1 LSDQKTIRKI
11 VLAAAALAFSSTVHA
26 DKLSVRVERPD
37 WYKLLN
43 QNTTWNIIL
52 SGEIDAGAQARVA
65 KALKQ
70 TGNDG
75 ADVFLDSPGGNL
87 LAGMQLGRILR
98 DAGVNT
104 YVGSVAAD
112 NEHKFAGKPGIKL
125 VPGGCYSAC
134 SLAFLGGVYR
144 YAIDGSQYGVHRF
157 SNPSGATANDL
168 DAAQVVSAAIGN
180 FIRDMDVN
188 PGLFDLMASQGKD
201 GIRIQTKS
209 ELNRFNVVNN
219 GRKRPEWTI
228 EAIEGGQYLRGV
240 QNTVYGQGKAVF
252 VCIDRRI
259 LMQSFYQIGAAKAK
273 SVAAG
278 EWFHSLL
285 VDDKTVPLPNPVQAK
300 ATGDEIFTLFPLS
313 TEQAM
318 TVASSTISIGHAMQ
332 LSREAPTFVGY
343 QIDVPAAA
351 KQKISAFIHNCFR
364 P

>member
-1 LSDQKTIRKI
+1 LSYQKAINRI
-11 VLAAAALAFSSTVHA
+11 ILAAAALAFASTVQA

-52 SGEIDAGAQARVA
+52 SGEIDPDAPARVA

-75 ADVFLDSPGGNL
+75 ADVFLNSPGGNL
-87 LAGMQLGRILR
+87 FAGMQLGRVLR
-98 DAGVNT
+98 EAGVNT
-104 YVGSVAAD
+104 YVGSFVTD
-112 NEHKFAGKPGIKL
+112 NDHKFAGKPGIKL
-125 VPGGCYSAC
+125 IPGGCYSAC

-144 YAIDGSQYGVHRF
+144 YAIDGSEYGVHRF
-157 SNPSGATANDL
+157 SNPSGATKNDL
-168 DAAQVVSAAIGN
+168 DTAQVVSAAIGN
-180 FIRDMDVN
+180 FIREMDVE

-201 GIRIQTKS
+201 AVRVLTKS
-209 ELNRFNVVNN
+209 ELNHFNVVNN
-219 GRKRPEWTI
+219 GRKKPEWSI

-240 QNTVYGQGKAVF
+240 QNTVSGQGKAVF
-252 VCIDRRI
+252 VCIDHRI
-259 LMQSFYQIGAAKAK
+259 LMQSYYQIGAAKAK

-278 EWFHSLL
+278 EWVHSLL
-285 VDDKTVPLPNPVQAK
+285 LDNKTLPLPNPVQAK
-300 ATGDEIFTLFPLS
+300 ATGDEIYALFPLT

-318 TVASSTISIGHAMQ
+318 AVASSTISIGHAMQ

-343 QIDVPAAA
+343 QIDVPA
-351 KQKISAFIHNCFR
+351 SATKKLSAYVHNCFR